1 MKYTIAKLVAPVF
14 LFLGLLLPLSEAVA
28 EKAPQIQVMALFHDK
43 AMVKINGG
51 NHLMKAGGEAVDG
64 IKLISSNANFAVIEV
79 NGKKKKYGL
88 GAQVSTRLSKP
99 KSSVVRI
106 PSNRGMYR
114 TNGQINGRSVD
125 FLVDT
130 GATVIAMSRP
140 TADRLQIQY
149 RETGTP
155 IKVST
160 ASELQNAWHVKLNTV
175 TVGGITLHQVDGT
188 VIDTEHDQAILLGMS
203 FLNRVKFSQEQGVV
217 VLEAKIH

>member
-1 MKYTIAKLVAPVF
+1 MLKIS
-14 LFLGLLLPLSEAVA
+14 GDSRLLKVGDEAVHG
-28 EKAPQIQVMALFHDK
+28 VR
-43 AMVKINGG
+43 
-51 NHLMKAGGEAVDG
+51 
-64 IKLISSNANFAVIEV
+64 LISSNANFAIIEV
-79 NGKKKKYGL
+79 NGKQKKYGL
-88 GAQVSTRLSKP
+88 GAQVSTRLSTP
-99 KSSVVRI
+99 KSTVVRI

-130 GATVIAMSRP
+130 GATVIAMARP

-160 ASELQNAWHVKLNTV
+160 ASEVQNAWHVKLNTV
-175 TVGGITLHQVDGT
+175 TVGGITLNQVDGT

-203 FLNRVKFSQEQGVV
+203 FLNRVKFSQDQGVV
-217 VLEAKIH
+217 VLEANVH